1 MKKVGRKIIPI
12 ALDLGGDGMPS
23 GKNGIIVFYKELIK
37 RCKRNKN
44 RTTIHGTVITDK
56 FISNIEFRLLELE
69 NKIL

>member
-1 MKKVGRKIIPI
+1 
-12 ALDLGGDGMPS
+12 MPS